1 MQKVA
6 RWHEI
11 VLGRIEKKF
20 CSLRAT
26 VSLTAYLD
34 FKSLKYS
41 EKQFKVGLFPQT
53 VGPCAVQNPTESHR

>member
-34 FKSLKYS
+34 LKKKYS
-41 EKQFKVGLFPQT
+41 EKTVQNWLTQT
-53 VGPCAVQNPTESHR
+53 VGPVQSRIP